1 MISKPFLTTCFLW
14 FCLLAFTQQENYK
27 PVEFPEA
34 YNAQIDVVYKE
45 VDGWKG
51 RIDIYTNTTSKQP
64 TPIAINIHGGGWS
77 HGEKESQTGFGSF
90 FENGYA
96 VANVA
101 YRLVDTAP
109 APAAIEDIRCALI
122 YLYNNAKA
130 LNIDTT
136 KIVIIGG
143 SSGGHLALMAGF
155 LENNTTFDSDC
166 HYEGE
171 LKVAAI
177 INKYGITDLSPLNE
191 SKSVK
196 RWLAKKTGDNDFIA
210 SVSPINYV
218 TKNSPPTF
226 TVHGDADPIVPYTQ
240 SVRLYRRLKNYGVMS
255 EFLTIPNGKHG
266 NFTVEERKLY
276 SDKMWVFLK
285 KII

>member
-1 MISKPFLTTCFLW
+1 MTYRSILILSFFCFYSLVS
-14 FCLLAFTQQENYK
+14 AQHKDYK
-27 PVEFPEA
+27 PVKFPETYSA
-34 YNAQIDVVYKE
+34 KIDVIYKE

-51 RIDIYTNTTSKQP
+51 RIDLYTNTTSKQP
-64 TPIAINIHGGGWS
+64 TPIVLNIHGGGWN
-77 HGEKESQTGFGSF
+77 HGEKESQTGFSTF
-90 FENGYA
+90 FKNGYA

-122 YLYNNAKA
+122 YLYNNATT
-130 LNIDTT
+130 LNIDTS

-143 SSGGHLALMAGF
+143 SSGGHLALMAGY

-177 INKYGITDLSPLNE
+177 INKYGITDLSPLTK

-196 RWLAKKTGDNDFIA
+196 RWLAKKTKDNDFIA

-226 TVHGDADPIVPYTQ
+226 TVHGDADPIVPYSQ
-240 SVRLYRRLKNYGVMS
+240 SVRLHRRLKNHGVMS

-266 NFTVEERKLY
+266 GFSIEERKLY